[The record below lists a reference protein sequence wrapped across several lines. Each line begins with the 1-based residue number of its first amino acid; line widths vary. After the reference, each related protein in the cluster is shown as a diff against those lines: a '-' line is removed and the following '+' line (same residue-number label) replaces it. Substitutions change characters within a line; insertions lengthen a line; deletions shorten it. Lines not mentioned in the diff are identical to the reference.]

1 MLRQAILA
9 MTAIS
14 DFRKSLSESDM
25 SKLLPLA
32 QGERWFAARTLPYRE
47 SSAQF
52 NLSRLGFRAF
62 CPRVRRTIR
71 HARKLRNVLAPLFPG
86 YVFVILDLSRDRWR
100 SVNGTIGVASLIMGA
115 EQPTPVPRGVVEAL
129 IAARESSGTVCL
141 NQDLAVGQMVRILSG
156 PFAQALCRLEQLDD
170 RGRVCVLL
178 EIMGGQV
185 AAYLDR
191 SALGPAA

>member
-1 MLRQAILA
+1 MAVLPDLRKVAVNCED
-9 MTAIS
+9 IS
-14 DFRKSLSESDM
+14 QR
-25 SKLLPLA
+25 LPLEH
-32 QGERWFAARTLPYRE
+32 GERWFVARTHPYRE

-52 NLSRLGFRAF
+52 NLERLGFGTF
-62 CPRVRRTIR
+62 LPRVRRTIR

-86 YVFVILDLSRDRWR
+86 YIFVVLDLSRDRWR
-100 SVNGTIGVASLIMGA
+100 SVNGATGVASLIMGT
-115 EQPTPVPRGVVEAL
+115 EQPIPAPHGVVEAL
-129 IAARESSGTVCL
+129 IAARESSGPVCL
-141 NQDLAVGQMVRILSG
+141 DQHLKVGQMVRILSG
-156 PFAQALCRLEQLDD
+156 PFARALCRLEQLDD